1 MEPRS
6 VKNSVTIGGSST
18 GPIIQSGGSVR
29 ITGGIGVNG
38 QPDTRAELAAAIDE
52 VRRMFAEYSGQVPR
66 RAMTDLSLGQ
76 IAAEVREPG
85 PDSASVVGA
94 LWGDLAPE
102 LAGLAESMTGLAGL
116 KPRLAAITEGLKR
129 L

>member
-29 ITGGIGVNG
+29 ITGGIEVNG
-38 QPDTRAELAAAIDE
+38 RPDARAELAAAVDE
-52 VRRMFAEYSGQVPR
+52 VRRMLAEHSGQVPR
-66 RAMTDLSLGQ
+66 RASTDLSLGK
-76 IAAEVREPG
+76 IAAEVRDPG
-85 PDSASVVGA
+85 QDSASVVGE
-94 LWGDLAPE
+94 LWDELGPE
-102 LAGLAESMTGLAGL
+102 LTGLAESMTGLAGL